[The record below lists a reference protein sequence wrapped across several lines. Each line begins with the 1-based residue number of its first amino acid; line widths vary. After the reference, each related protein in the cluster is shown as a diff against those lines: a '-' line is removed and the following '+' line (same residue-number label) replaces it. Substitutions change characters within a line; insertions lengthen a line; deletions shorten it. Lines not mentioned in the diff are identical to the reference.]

1 MLTLSDVHDAA
12 ERRLDP
18 VHYDFFAGGAGE
30 ERTVAANT
38 EAFDRYRLVP
48 RVLRGVGRR
57 GLDVELLGQAL
68 SMPVLVSP
76 TAFHR
81 LAHPDG
87 EVATARAAAAARTV
101 MILSMAATRTVEDVA
116 ATGVRLW
123 FQLFVQPDRAFTER
137 LVRRAEKAGCGALVV
152 TVDAP
157 LFGRRDRD
165 VRNGFD
171 DLPAGLACE
180 NLREAPTGPPRP
192 ITWDPELTWAD
203 LAWVCGLTPLP
214 VLVKGILHPDDA
226 HLAVEHGAGGIIVS
240 NHGGRQLD
248 GATATLDA
256 LTDVVDAVAGRV
268 PVLLDGG
275 VRRGTDV
282 VTALA
287 LGATAVGIGRP
298 VVWGLAADGTAGV
311 RHVLELL
318 RGELDRAMALCGAD
332 RVAALG
338 PDLVDIGRC
347 HR

>member
-12 ERRLDP
+12 QRRLDP

-48 RVLRGVGRR
+48 RVLRGVDRR
-57 GLDVELLGQAL
+57 DLAVELFGQPS

-87 EVATARAAAAARTV
+87 EVATARAVAAARTIMV
-101 MILSMAATRTVEDVA
+101 LSMAATRTVEDVA
-116 ATGVRLW
+116 ATGARLW
-123 FQLFVQPDRAFTER
+123 FQLFVQPDRDFTER
-137 LVRRAEKAGCGALVV
+137 LVRRAEKAGCDALVV

-157 LFGRRDRD
+157 LFGRRDRYA
-165 VRNGFD
+165 RNGFH

-180 NLREAPTGPPRP
+180 NLREAPGGQPRP
-192 ITWDPELTWAD
+192 IAWDPALTWAD

-214 VLVKGILHPDDA
+214 VLAKGILHPDDA
-226 HLAVEHGAGGIIVS
+226 RLAVEHGAGGIIVS
-240 NHGGRQLD
+240 NHGGRQLE
-248 GATATLDA
+248 GATASLDA
-256 LTDVVDAVAGRV
+256 LAGVVAAVAGRV

-287 LGATAVGIGRP
+287 LGAAAVGIGRP

-318 RGELDRAMALCGAD
+318 RGELDHAMALCGAE

-338 PDLVDIGRC
+338 PDQVDPGRC

>member
-1 MLTLSDVHDAA
+1 VLTVADVHDAA
-12 ERRLDP
+12 QRRLDP

-38 EAFDRYRLVP
+38 EAFDRYQLVP

-57 GLDVELLGQAL
+57 ELGVELLGQPL
-68 SMPVLVSP
+68 SLPVLVSP

-81 LAHPDG
+81 LAHPEG
-87 EVATARAAAAARTV
+87 EVATARAAAAARTI

-123 FQLFVQPDRAFTER
+123 FQLFVQPDRGFTER
-137 LVRRAEKAGCGALVV
+137 LVRRAESAGCGALVI

-165 VRNGFD
+165 VRNGFV

-180 NLREAPTGPPRP
+180 NLRDSRTDPPRP
-192 ITWDPELTWAD
+192 IAWDPDLTWAD
-203 LAWVCGLTPLP
+203 LAWLCGLTPLP
-214 VLVKGILHPDDA
+214 VLVKGILHPADA
-226 HLAVEHGAGGIIVS
+226 RLAVEHGVGGIIVS

-248 GATATLDA
+248 GAVATVDA
-256 LTDVVDAVAGRV
+256 LTAVVDAVAGRV
-268 PVLLDGG
+268 PVILDGG

-287 LGATAVGIGRP
+287 LGAAAVGLGRP
-298 VVWGLAADGTAGV
+298 VIWGLAADGPAGV
-311 RHVLELL
+311 RHVMELL
-318 RGELDRAMALCGAD
+318 RVELDQAMALCGAD
-332 RVAALG
+332 RVAAIG
-338 PDLVDIGRC
+338 PDLIHTCRC

>member
-1 MLTLSDVHDAA
+1 VLTVAEMHDEA

-30 ERTVAANT
+30 ERTVAGNT

-57 GLDVELLGQAL
+57 ELGVELLGHSL
-68 SMPVLVSP
+68 SMPVLLSP

-87 EVATARAAAAARTV
+87 EVATARAAAAARTI
-101 MILSMAATRTVEDVA
+101 MILSMAATRTVEEVA

-123 FQLFVQPDRAFTER
+123 FQLFVQPDRGFTER
-137 LVRRAEKAGCGALVV
+137 LVRRAEQAGCGALVV

-157 LFGRRDRD
+157 LFGRRERD
-165 VRNGFD
+165 VRNGFV

-180 NLREAPTGPPRP
+180 NLREPPAGPPRP
-192 ITWDPELTWAD
+192 IAWDPDLTWAD
-203 LAWVCGLTPLP
+203 LAWLCGLTPLP

-226 HLAVEHGAGGIIVS
+226 QLAIEHGAGGIIVS

-248 GATATLDA
+248 GAVATLDA
-256 LTDVVDAVAGRV
+256 LTAVVDTVAGRV
-268 PVLLDGG
+268 PVILDGG

-298 VVWGLAADGTAGV
+298 VVWGLAVDGTAGV
-311 RHVLELL
+311 RHVLGLL
-318 RGELDRAMALCGAD
+318 RAELDQAMALCGAD

-338 PDLVDIGRC
+338 PDLIDIGRC